1 MLKFTFQYYIK
12 FTRNLLV
19 KFTRIYSA
27 IYYEVRLDFT
37 KREQNHAIE
46 LIARKL
52 AIVHFF

>member
-46 LIARKL
+46 LTARKL